1 MFECLRV
8 CISMYMF
15 RVLGK
20 KIAKF
25 EGSENCLHSECYSY
39 YHEKQLGNCV
49 RINVYTRTAL
59 NDSLSFLLELQEK
72 TIKTKSI
79 YGAIFSK
86 HPVCLEMSL
95 CTCMYVFSHVFMYI
109 YMYTCMHSKHYF
121 SCFRHNNDKAHSN
134 LEAFAPD

>member
-25 EGSENCLHSECYSY
+25 ERSENCLHSECYSY

-49 RINVYTRTAL
+49 RIDVYTRTAHKDAL
-59 NDSLSFLLELQEK
+59 
-72 TIKTKSI
+72 
-79 YGAIFSK
+79 
-86 HPVCLEMSL
+86 
-95 CTCMYVFSHVFMYI
+95 
-109 YMYTCMHSKHYF
+109 
-121 SCFRHNNDKAHSN
+121 
-134 LEAFAPD
+134 